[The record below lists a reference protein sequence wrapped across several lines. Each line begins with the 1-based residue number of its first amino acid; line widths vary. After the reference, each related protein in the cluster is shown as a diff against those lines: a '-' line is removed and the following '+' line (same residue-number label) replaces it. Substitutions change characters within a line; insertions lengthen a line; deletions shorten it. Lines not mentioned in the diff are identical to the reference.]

1 MLPPVGAAAAIFLG
15 FSALFECEGG
25 GLAVFGGGAFV
36 GGGGGMRLL
45 IGGRQVGDQM
55 ITPSQW
61 SISCWMICAVK
72 PVNAA
77 WRSRNFRSI

>member
-1 MLPPVGAAAAIFLG
+1 MLPPVGAVAAIFLG

-25 GLAVFGGGAFV
+25 GLAVFGG
-36 GGGGGMRLL
+36 RLL
-45 IGGRQVGDQM
+45 IGGRQADDQM

>member
-1 MLPPVGAAAAIFLG
+1 MLPHVGAAAAIFLG

-25 GLAVFGGGAFV
+25 GLAVFGG
-36 GGGGGMRLL
+36 RLL
-45 IGGRQVGDQM
+45 IGGRQAGDQM

>member
-1 MLPPVGAAAAIFLG
+1 MLTPVGAAAAIFLG

-25 GLAVFGGGAFV
+25 GLAVFGG
-36 GGGGGMRLL
+36 RLL
-45 IGGRQVGDQM
+45 IGGRQADDQM

>member
-25 GLAVFGGGAFV
+25 GLAVFGG
-36 GGGGGMRLL
+36 RLL
-45 IGGRQVGDQM
+45 IGGRQAGDQM

-61 SISCWMICAVK
+61 SISCRMICAVK

>member
-25 GLAVFGGGAFV
+25 GFAVFGG
-36 GGGGGMRLL
+36 RLL
-45 IGGRQVGDQM
+45 IGGRQADDQM

>member
-1 MLPPVGAAAAIFLG
+1 MLPLVGAAAAIFLG

-25 GLAVFGGGAFV
+25 GLAVFGG
-36 GGGGGMRLL
+36 RLL
-45 IGGRQVGDQM
+45 IGGRQADDQM

-61 SISCWMICAVK
+61 SISCWMSCAVK

>member
-25 GLAVFGGGAFV
+25 GLAVFGG
-36 GGGGGMRLL
+36 RLL
-45 IGGRQVGDQM
+45 IGGRQAGDQM

-61 SISCWMICAVK
+61 SISFWMICAVK

>member
-25 GLAVFGGGAFV
+25 GLAVFGG
-36 GGGGGMRLL
+36 RLL
-45 IGGRQVGDQM
+45 IGGRQSDDQM

>member
-15 FSALFECEGG
+15 FSALFECDGG
-25 GLAVFGGGAFV
+25 GLAVFGG
-36 GGGGGMRLL
+36 RLL
-45 IGGRQVGDQM
+45 IGGRQADDQM

>member
-1 MLPPVGAAAAIFLG
+1 MLPPVGAAAIFLG

-25 GLAVFGGGAFV
+25 GLAVFGG
-36 GGGGGMRLL
+36 RLL

>member
-25 GLAVFGGGAFV
+25 ELAVFGG
-36 GGGGGMRLL
+36 RLL

>member
-1 MLPPVGAAAAIFLG
+1 MLPPVVAAAAIFLG

-25 GLAVFGGGAFV
+25 GLAVFGG
-36 GGGGGMRLL
+36 RLL
-45 IGGRQVGDQM
+45 IGGRQAGDQM

>member
-25 GLAVFGGGAFV
+25 GLAVFGG
-36 GGGGGMRLL
+36 RQL
-45 IGGRQVGDQM
+45 IGGRQADDQM

>member
-1 MLPPVGAAAAIFLG
+1 MLPPVGAVAAIFLG

-25 GLAVFGGGAFV
+25 GLAVFGG
-36 GGGGGMRLL
+36 RLL
-45 IGGRQVGDQM
+45 SGGRQAGDQM

>member
-15 FSALFECEGG
+15 SSALFECEGG
-25 GLAVFGGGAFV
+25 GLAVFGG
-36 GGGGGMRLL
+36 RLL
-45 IGGRQVGDQM
+45 IGGRQAGDQM

>member
-15 FSALFECEGG
+15 PSALFECEGD
-25 GLAVFGGGAFV
+25 GLAVFGG
-36 GGGGGMRLL
+36 RLL
-45 IGGRQVGDQM
+45 IGGRQAGDQM

>member
-25 GLAVFGGGAFV
+25 GLAVFGGW
-36 GGGGGMRLL
+36 LL
-45 IGGRQVGDQM
+45 IGGRQAGDQM

>member
-1 MLPPVGAAAAIFLG
+1 MLPPRRCCGGDFPW
-15 FSALFECEGG
+15 FFPRFFECEGG
-25 GLAVFGGGAFV
+25 GLAVFGG
-36 GGGGGMRLL
+36 RLL

>member
-15 FSALFECEGG
+15 FSALFDCEGG
-25 GLAVFGGGAFV
+25 GLAVFGG
-36 GGGGGMRLL
+36 RLL
-45 IGGRQVGDQM
+45 IGGRQADDQM

>member
-25 GLAVFGGGAFV
+25 GLAVFGG
-36 GGGGGMRLL
+36 RLL
-45 IGGRQVGDQM
+45 IGGRQADDQM

-61 SISCWMICAVK
+61 SI
-72 PVNAA
+72 
-77 WRSRNFRSI
+77 

>member
-15 FSALFECEGG
+15 ISALFECEGG
-25 GLAVFGGGAFV
+25 GLAVFGG
-36 GGGGGMRLL
+36 RLL

-55 ITPSQW
+55 NTPSQW

>member
-1 MLPPVGAAAAIFLG
+1 MLPPVGAVAAIFLG

-25 GLAVFGGGAFV
+25 GLAVFGG
-36 GGGGGMRLL
+36 RLL
-45 IGGRQVGDQM
+45 IGGRQAGDQM
-55 ITPSQW
+55 IAPSQW

>member
-25 GLAVFGGGAFV
+25 GLAVFGG
-36 GGGGGMRLL
+36 RLL
-45 IGGRQVGDQM
+45 IGVRQADDQM

>member
-15 FSALFECEGG
+15 FPALFECEGG
-25 GLAVFGGGAFV
+25 GLAVFGG
-36 GGGGGMRLL
+36 RLL
-45 IGGRQVGDQM
+45 IGGRQAGDQM

-72 PVNAA
+72 PVNAV

>member
-25 GLAVFGGGAFV
+25 GLAVFGG
-36 GGGGGMRLL
+36 RLL

-55 ITPSQW
+55 ITPSQLA
-61 SISCWMICAVK
+61 ISCWMICAVK

>member
-1 MLPPVGAAAAIFLG
+1 MVAPVGAAAAIFLG

-25 GLAVFGGGAFV
+25 GLAVFGW
-36 GGGGGMRLL
+36 RLL
-45 IGGRQVGDQM
+45 IGGRQAGDQM

>member
-25 GLAVFGGGAFV
+25 GLAVFGG
-36 GGGGGMRLL
+36 RLL
-45 IGGRQVGDQM
+45 IGGRQAGDQM

-72 PVNAA
+72 SVNAA

>member
-1 MLPPVGAAAAIFLG
+1 MLPPPVGAAAVIFLG

-25 GLAVFGGGAFV
+25 GLAVFGG
-36 GGGGGMRLL
+36 RLL
-45 IGGRQVGDQM
+45 IGGRQAGDQM

>member
-1 MLPPVGAAAAIFLG
+1 MVATVGAAAAIFLG

-25 GLAVFGGGAFV
+25 GLAVFGG
-36 GGGGGMRLL
+36 RLL

>member
-25 GLAVFGGGAFV
+25 GLAVFGG
-36 GGGGGMRLL
+36 RLL
-45 IGGRQVGDQM
+45 IGGRQADDQM
-55 ITPSQW
+55 IAPSQW

>member
-25 GLAVFGGGAFV
+25 GLAVFGG
-36 GGGGGMRLL
+36 
-45 IGGRQVGDQM
+45 RQADDQM

>member
-1 MLPPVGAAAAIFLG
+1 MLSPVGAAAAIFLG

-25 GLAVFGGGAFV
+25 GLAVFGG
-36 GGGGGMRLL
+36 RLL
-45 IGGRQVGDQM
+45 IGGRQADDQM

>member
-1 MLPPVGAAAAIFLG
+1 MLPPVGVAAAIFLG

-25 GLAVFGGGAFV
+25 GLAVFGG
-36 GGGGGMRLL
+36 RLL
-45 IGGRQVGDQM
+45 IGGRQADDQM

>member
-1 MLPPVGAAAAIFLG
+1 MVAPVSAAAAIFLG

-25 GLAVFGGGAFV
+25 GLAVFGG
-36 GGGGGMRLL
+36 RLL
-45 IGGRQVGDQM
+45 IGGRQTGDQM

>member
-25 GLAVFGGGAFV
+25 GLAIFGG
-36 GGGGGMRLL
+36 RLL
-45 IGGRQVGDQM
+45 IGGRQADDQM

-61 SISCWMICAVK
+61 SISRWMICAVK

>member
-25 GLAVFGGGAFV
+25 GLAVFGG
-36 GGGGGMRLL
+36 RLL
-45 IGGRQVGDQM
+45 IGGWQVGDQM

>member
-25 GLAVFGGGAFV
+25 GLAVFGG
-36 GGGGGMRLL
+36 RLL
-45 IGGRQVGDQM
+45 IDGRQADDQM